1 MIDRQGFRSNIGI
14 ILCNDAG
21 ELFWARRTGE
31 DSWQFPQGG
40 IQPNESPEQALF
52 RELEEEIGL
61 TRSQVK
67 IVGRTARWLRY
78 RIPKRFLRHR
88 RPRSRCIGQ
97 KQIWFMLRLVA
108 GDSDVSLDHYD
119 KPEFD
124 SWRWINYWETVDQVV
139 FFKRSVYFKALEEL
153 MPLIRPEGAEKLPEK
168 SPINSSES

>member
-1 MIDRQGFRSNIGI
+1 MIDRQGFRSNVGI

-40 IQPNESPEQALF
+40 VRPDETLEQALF
-52 RELEEEIGL
+52 RELQEEIGL
-61 TRSQVK
+61 TRKHVE

-88 RPRSRCIGQ
+88 RPRTRCIGQ
-97 KQIWFMLRLVA
+97 KQIWFLLRLTAGESAVA
-108 GDSDVSLDHYD
+108 LDQYD

-124 SWRWINYWETVDQVV
+124 SWRWINYWETIDQVV
-139 FFKRSVYFKALEEL
+139 FFKRSVYFKALAEL
-153 MPLIRPEGAEKLPEK
+153 IPLIRPDGATRLTA
-168 SPINSSES
+168 IRAQR